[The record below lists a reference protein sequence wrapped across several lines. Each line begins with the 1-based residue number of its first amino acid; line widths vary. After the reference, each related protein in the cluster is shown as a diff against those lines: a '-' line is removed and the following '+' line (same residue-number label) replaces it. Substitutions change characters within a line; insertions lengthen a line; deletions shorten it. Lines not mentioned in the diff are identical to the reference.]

1 MDETSGIS
9 LVAWLT
15 PSSRAESSTDAA
27 FNPVIYTAMDQD
39 TDPLWVRIITVMTL
53 YFAAMAVVALGL
65 AILRAFLDY

>member
-1 MDETSGIS
+1 
-9 LVAWLT
+9 
-15 PSSRAESSTDAA
+15 
-27 FNPVIYTAMDQD
+27 MDQD